1 MFILKK
7 IYLYSAAVLAAAITV
22 TGCGKKDAG
31 VNAKLVTSQQTISD
45 VYDVKL
51 DYQGVVKSKE
61 TKNYSFLSGG
71 KLEKVYVK
79 EGELVRKGDVL
90 AQLDAVE
97 LRSGA
102 AQSAY
107 NRAIQEN
114 SLNKT
119 EATYLT
125 NITNAQINIG
135 TIDKGISALDSSI
148 SAYAKSISAAEQGI
162 NDFRSSIPVAEK
174 GVQALEMAVA
184 TDNEQ
189 IAAAQENI
197 NAYESKLRSTR
208 EAVDL
213 AKTNLER
220 MQTLY
225 EKGAVSRSEVEN
237 MQVQYNDAEASYKQA
252 EAQMAT
258 YKVNLSQLAASHEA
272 NLANLAGKRQE
283 LASMNTQLES
293 NKAQV
298 SSMYAQLDSVKA
310 QRAQSVAQ
318 RETANKELDNL
329 KKSMSSDV
337 SSQKAAENIS
347 KLAEEQANRAVRNAT
362 LTADADGYVM
372 GVNFKEGEMTGAGT
386 PVVMVKSNTMVVT
399 IGVSLEDYSDIENII
414 DIRINGE
421 VPGTIDSVAQYPD
434 EKTRTYKVDIAFD
447 DTNLAMGEIVDVE
460 LITERSEGV
469 FIPISSVINIDGI
482 DYVYRINDDNTV
494 SRIEVKLGEVKDS
507 TVRVK
512 NLTNERIV
520 TSGIKSLHDNDLI
533 TEAGSDDK

>member
-1 MFILKK
+1 MVI
-7 IYLYSAAVLAAAITV
+7 SV

-31 VNAKLVTSQQTISD
+31 VNAKLVTSQQTIND

-51 DYQGVVKSKE
+51 DYQGMVKSRE
-61 TKNYSFLSGG
+61 TKNYSFLTGG
-71 KLEKVYVK
+71 RLEKIYVK

-97 LRSGA
+97 LRNSA

-125 NITNAQINIG
+125 NITNAQINLG
-135 TIDKGISALDSSI
+135 TIDKSISALDSSI
-148 SAYAKSISAAEQGI
+148 SAYAESISAAEQGI
-162 NDFRSSIPVAEK
+162 NDYRSSIPIAEK
-174 GVQALEMAVA
+174 GVRALELAVETDVEQMAAV
-184 TDNEQ
+184 
-189 IAAAQENI
+189 QESI
-197 NAYESKLRSTR
+197 DAYDSKLQSTR

-213 AKTNLER
+213 AKTNLDR

-272 NLANLAGKRQE
+272 NLANLDAKRQE

-298 SSMYAQLDSVKA
+298 SSIYAQLDSIKA

-318 RETANKELDNL
+318 RETANKELENL
-329 KKSMSSDV
+329 KKSMNSDV

-347 KLAEEQANRAVRNAT
+347 KLAEEQANRAVKNAT
-362 LTADADGYVM
+362 LTADSDGYVM
-372 GVNFKEGEMTGAGT
+372 GVNFKEGEMTGVGS

-399 IGVSLEDYSDIENII
+399 IGVSLEDYSAIESII
-414 DIRINGE
+414 DVRINGE
-421 VPGTIDSVAQYPD
+421 IPGSIDSVSQYPD

-447 DTNLAMGEIVDVE
+447 NNDLAMGEIVDVE

-482 DYVYRINDDNTV
+482 DYVYIINDDNTV
-494 SRIEVKLGEVKDS
+494 SRTEVELGEVKDS
-507 TVRVK
+507 TVRVR

-533 TEAGSDDK
+533 TEAGSNDK